1 LSLRV
6 HLFPAAGRGPC
17 CDLHRAAGN
26 KPPIKYL
33 WASRDSD
40 ERPRVVTSIIRAHVG
55 ESRAASDR
63 TCAHSSRGS
72 GVARMYDQ
80 TGGAR
85 EMAREAYLFARFEPL
100 LE

>member
-1 LSLRV
+1 MRHSRQATSIPC
-6 HLFPAAGRGPC
+6 HSCGPC

-33 WASRDSD
+33 CASRDSD
-40 ERPRVVTSIIRAHVG
+40 ERPRVVTCIISTHVG
-55 ESRAASDR
+55 KSRAASAITSGR
-63 TCAHSSRGS
+63 RSS
-72 GVARMYDQ
+72 VAGMYDQ
-80 TGGAR
+80 AGGAR